1 MKDGSQIA
9 IIDAR
14 KTPIRVALA
23 AAILLAVAFGWF
35 AARWQLG
42 NMLAEL
48 TGAGDANAK
57 GIAALAR
64 NLAPADPLA
73 NWLVAGT
80 RKNTFSPEVIAETE
94 KSYSTVVALSPYDYR
109 WWIELGRAREQAEN
123 YEAAEKAYLR
133 AVELSPNYT
142 YPRWQIGNFYLRR
155 NRADEAF
162 NELKKAAAATSIYRD
177 QVFSIAWE
185 YYDQDTARLDQ
196 IAGDSAAVKAGL
208 ARFYAAK
215 GRAEDALRIWNT
227 LSKEEKVANAVY
239 ARVIGQA
246 FYDTRI
252 YRQSMEFIREL
263 EIEPEARAE
272 TVQNGGFED
281 PIKGYNET
289 YFGWRV
295 APIAKLSVE
304 LDRTQKREGSR
315 SLRFSFSGYT
325 EPTLYAVTQFVTVEP
340 LAKYRLTFWVRTD
353 NLKSGGPPALE
364 IYNANDDKNIVSS
377 EGFPS
382 GTNDWQQFRL
392 EFTAPANAEA
402 VGLRTVRIYCGT
414 GCPIVGTFWYDD
426 FKLEKIK

>member
-1 MKDGSQIA
+1 MKTATQIA
-9 IIDAR
+9 ILDAR

-35 AARWQLG
+35 AARWQFG

-48 TGAGDANAK
+48 TGAAEPNARE
-57 GIAALAR
+57 IAQLAR

-80 RKNTFSPEVIAETE
+80 KKNTFSPEIIAETE
-94 KSYSTVVALSPYDYR
+94 KNFSTVVALSPYDYR

-155 NRADEAF
+155 NRSEEAF
-162 NELKKAAAATSIYRD
+162 AELKKAAAATSVYRD
-177 QVFSIAWE
+177 QVFSMAWE
-185 YYDQDTARLDQ
+185 YYEQDTARLDQ

-208 ARFYAAK
+208 ARFYATK
-215 GRAEDALRIWNT
+215 RRAEEALRIWNT
-227 LSKEEKVANAVY
+227 LSKEEKAANSAY

-263 EIEPEARAE
+263 EIEPEARHE
-272 TVQNGGFED
+272 TVQNGGFEQ

-295 APIAKLSVE
+295 APITKLSVE
-304 LDRTQKREGSR
+304 LDRLQKREGSR
-315 SLRFSFSGYT
+315 SLRFSFNGYA
-325 EPTLYAVTQFVTVEP
+325 EPTLYAVTQLVTVEP
-340 LAKYRLTFWVRTD
+340 SAKYRLTFWVRTE

-364 IYNANDDKNIVSS
+364 IYNASDDKNIVTS
-377 EGFPS
+377 EAFAT
-382 GTNDWQQFRL
+382 GTSDWQQVNL
-392 EFTAPANAEA
+392 EFVAPGNAEA
-402 VGLRTVRIYCGT
+402 IGLRTVRVYCGT
-414 GCPIVGTFWYDD
+414 GCPIIGTFWYDD
-426 FKLEKIK
+426 FKFEKIK